1 MVIGRLL
8 IKLEFIE
15 EIDMDIRLLSK
26 SFFVRRLDLDDVDI
40 IYDIS
45 CKNEIFYKYHP
56 PFVTKQ
62 SITEDMEAL
71 PPNKSYDDKYYIGFF
86 ENNTLVANMDLILDY
101 PTEKI
106 AFIGLLMVNILY
118 QNNGVGSK
126 IVCDTCDYLKEL
138 GYKKI
143 RVGVDKEN
151 PQSTYFWSKNGFQII
166 SEKEYNVMKLV
177 L

>member
-1 MVIGRLL
+1 MIQNS
-8 IKLEFIE
+8 KLEFIE
-15 EIDMDIRLLSK
+15 EINMDIRLLSEV
-26 SFFVRRLDLDDVDI
+26 FLVRRLDLADVDI
-40 IYDIS
+40 VYDMN
-45 CKNEIFYKYHP
+45 CKNEIFYEYHP

-62 SITEDMEAL
+62 SIIEDMAAL
-71 PPNKSYDDKYYIGFF
+71 PPHKSYDDKYYIGFF

-126 IVCDTCDYLKEL
+126 IVCDTCIYLKEL

-143 RVGVDKEN
+143 RLGVDKEN
-151 PQSTYFWSKNGFQII
+151 PQSK
-166 SEKEYNVMKLV
+166 
-177 L
+177 

>member
-1 MVIGRLL
+1 
-8 IKLEFIE
+8 
-15 EIDMDIRLLSK
+15 MDIRLLSK
-26 SFFVRRLDLDDVDI
+26 SFFVRRLGLDDVDI

-45 CKNEIFYKYHP
+45 CKNEIFYEYHP

-106 AFIGLLMVNILY
+106 AFIGVTTPEAF
-118 QNNGVGSK
+118 SK
-126 IVCDTCDYLKEL
+126 A
-138 GYKKI
+138 
-143 RVGVDKEN
+143 
-151 PQSTYFWSKNGFQII
+151 STT
-166 SEKEYNVMKLV
+166 
-177 L
+177 

>member
-1 MVIGRLL
+1 
-8 IKLEFIE
+8 
-15 EIDMDIRLLSK
+15 MDIRLLSEI
-26 SFFVRRLDLDDVDI
+26 FLVRRLDLADVDI
-40 IYDIS
+40 VYDMN
-45 CKNEIFYKYHP
+45 CKNKIFYEYHP
-56 PFVTKQ
+56 PFVSKQ
-62 SITEDMEAL
+62 SIIEDMEAL
-71 PPNKSYDDKYYIGFF
+71 PPHKSYDDKYYIGFF

-126 IVCDTCDYLKEL
+126 IVCDTCVYLRKL

-143 RVGVDKEN
+143 RLGVDKEN
-151 PQSTYFWSKNGFQII
+151 QQSNYFWRKNGFQII
-166 SEKEYNVMKLV
+166 SEKEYNVMELV